1 LTSDYDELGAITVVD
16 GTIIFSYQDGVTY
29 GVKAVDSTLKAT
41 GTYISLDFKAPVKNS
56 ANITTWKQVEL
67 FMSPLPSGAS
77 VAFYYKMNKTGSWI
91 QATLA
96 NGTTTYSVASG
107 KKAVFNIGAEG
118 EIYEQKIVLTP
129 TVNSSPEIYRSR
141 TYFQ

>member
-1 LTSDYDELGAITVVD
+1 
-16 GTIIFSYQDGVTY
+16 
-29 GVKAVDSTLKAT
+29 
-41 GTYISLDFKAPVKNS
+41 
-56 ANITTWKQVEL
+56 
-67 FMSPLPSGAS
+67 
-77 VAFYYKMNKTGSWI
+77 MNKTGSWI